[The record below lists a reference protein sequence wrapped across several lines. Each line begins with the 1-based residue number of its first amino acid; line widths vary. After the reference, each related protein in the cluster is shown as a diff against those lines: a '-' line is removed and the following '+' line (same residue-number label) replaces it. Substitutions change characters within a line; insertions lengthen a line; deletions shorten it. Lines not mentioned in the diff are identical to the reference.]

1 MEERLLKY
9 FRDHEA
15 EIFGDLER
23 LVKAE
28 ASTSDLEALAETR
41 KVLEALIRER
51 TGEEPLVYEREGG
64 HDLVRFELGQGEE
77 KLLIIGHYDTVHL
90 IGAIQYRTEGDRL
103 YGPGVSDMK
112 SGLISAI
119 WTARAYKE
127 LGIDPGR
134 KLVFIFNGDA
144 MNPRTLSA
152 DWQKTPGRPWSASP
166 VWETGTLR
174 QEEREI

>member
-1 MEERLLKY
+1 
-9 FRDHEA
+9 
-15 EIFGDLER
+15 
-23 LVKAE
+23 
-28 ASTSDLEALAETR
+28 
-41 KVLEALIRER
+41 
-51 TGEEPLVYEREGG
+51 
-64 HDLVRFELGQGEE
+64 
-77 KLLIIGHYDTVHL
+77 
-90 IGAIQYRTEGDRL
+90 
-103 YGPGVSDMK
+103 MK

-134 KLVFIFNGDA
+134 KLVFISMETRRREA

-166 VWETGTLR
+166 VWETGILR

>member
-1 MEERLLKY
+1 MS
-9 FRDHEA
+9 
-15 EIFGDLER
+15 G
-23 LVKAE
+23 
-28 ASTSDLEALAETR
+28 
-41 KVLEALIRER
+41 RE
-51 TGEEPLVYEREGG
+51 
-64 HDLVRFELGQGEE
+64 DMIWVRFELGQGEE

-134 KLVFIFNGDA
+134 KLVFIFNGDEETGSHESSDIICGLA
-144 MNPRTLSA
+144 
-152 DWQKTPGRPWSASP
+152 KTPGRPWSASP
-166 VWETGTLR
+166 VWETGILR